1 MIEELLSLVDPSQSN
16 PTLPPSHPFINLRVD
31 TFYWSSTLGMSSPP
45 TYAWAY
51 NFGNG
56 DTSNTLKS
64 TKQYA
69 WLVRGGFGH
78 DYPY

>member
-1 MIEELLSLVDPSQSN
+1 VDPAKNN
-16 PTLPPSHPFINLRVD
+16 PTLAAGHPFVNIQTD
-31 TFYWSSTLGMSSPP
+31 YFYWSCTLGMSNLPSD
-45 TYAWAY
+45 AWGY

-56 DTSNTLKS
+56 DTSNVAKTAPV
-64 TKQYA
+64 YV